1 MLFALCNFVLLLVDP
16 NQMLTQYRTLFHVSL
31 RHAFYEDKLAKDLVL
46 EPTPRTRQLMRQY
59 DLLAKTDGSTFRL
72 IYGTG
77 AGQSPT
83 LALTQGT
90 IQLRFVLRNNNP
102 FFLNITNLPFF
113 NTYSKRLYFHNVG
126 KTHTAGA
133 EAALSVRSTVGEED
147 LLPSN
152 DKILVTVPD
161 HEEIQEHPLQASDL
175 GLVDFHI
182 GLEGDAS
189 IAPPSADPTVIR
201 QETRYSLSFEA
212 RSTRWRYHIVNKSQ
226 LIYDRMDVSDGRNS
240 MAFTAGIPRTLNG
253 ADHEATPLLSDAVL
267 LLQERQPLK
276 PKLKLSAQNGNGEST
291 ELFKPIDLPT
301 PDWKRISAE
310 DPSDTLQVYSD
321 MYVYL

>member
-1 MLFALCNFVLLLVDP
+1 
-16 NQMLTQYRTLFHVSL
+16 MLTHYRTLFHVSL

-46 EPTPRTRQLMRQY
+46 EPTPTTRRLMRQY

-72 IYGTG
+72 IYGTV
-77 AGQSPT
+77 ADQSPI
-83 LALTQGT
+83 LAFIQGT
-90 IQLRFVLRNNNP
+90 LQLRFVLRNNNP
-102 FFLNITNLPFF
+102 FFLNITQLPFF
-113 NTYSKRLYFHNVG
+113 NTNSKRLYFHNLG
-126 KTHTAGA
+126 KTVSEGA
-133 EAALSVRSTVGEED
+133 EAALSVRPTVGEED

-161 HEEIQEHPLQASDL
+161 NEEMQERPLQPSDL

-182 GLEGDAS
+182 GHEGDTS
-189 IAPPSADPTVIR
+189 SAPPSADPTVIR
-201 QETRYSLSFEA
+201 QETRYFLSFEA
-212 RSTRWRYHIVNKSQ
+212 RSTKWRYHIVNKSQ
-226 LIYDRMDVSDGRNS
+226 LNYDRMDVSDGRAP
-240 MAFTAGIPRTLNG
+240 MVFTAGTPRLLRG
-253 ADHEATPLLSDAVL
+253 ADYEATPLLSDAVL

-276 PKLKLSAQNGNGEST
+276 PKLKLSAQNGNGVST
-291 ELFKPIDLPT
+291 ELFTIDLPT